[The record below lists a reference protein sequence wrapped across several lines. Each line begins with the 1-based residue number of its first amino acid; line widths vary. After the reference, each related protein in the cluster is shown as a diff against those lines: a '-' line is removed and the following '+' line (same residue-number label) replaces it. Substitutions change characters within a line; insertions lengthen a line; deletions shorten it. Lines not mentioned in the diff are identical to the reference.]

1 MKEDKSIFDLQ
12 DLSSIKKRPD
22 ILAKIKWDVTP
33 QMIMEPRFQ
42 SRPEDLQR
50 LREIAGYI
58 FYIETEGDKPAL
70 MLMRVGKSDTT
81 ATAGKIDEIPDEV
94 VQRAIDNP
102 LHPPVYGM
110 YAVTE
115 EIKAWLRKELN
126 MSCV

>member
-70 MLMRVGKSDTT
+70 MLMMVGKSDTT

-126 MSCV
+126 RSK

>member
-1 MKEDKSIFDLQ
+1 MEEEKSIFDLQ

-126 MSCV
+126 ISCV

>member
-81 ATAGKIDEIPDEV
+81 ATA
-94 VQRAIDNP
+94 R
-102 LHPPVYGM
+102 
-110 YAVTE
+110 
-115 EIKAWLRKELN
+115 
-126 MSCV
+126 

>member
-126 MSCV
+126 RSK

>member
-1 MKEDKSIFDLQ
+1 MEEEKSIFDLQ

-81 ATAGKIDEIPDEV
+81 ATAGKIDEISDEV